1 MTTPSSGAV
10 ETLAPLLDALA
21 EREGVVSDDNE
32 TRHLAGT
39 LGLVMAECTAAVIEG
54 DREEVIRTSA
64 GFVRGL
70 IAIWADQG
78 LDPDAVWTELHCRIE
93 MGELCLRLSR
103 ASGPHKGRRKGPW
116 RVATS
121 KLP

>member
-10 ETLAPLLDALA
+10 ETLAPLLHAQVK
-21 EREGVVSDDNE
+21 REGVVSDDKE
-32 TRHLAGT
+32 TRHLAGI

-54 DREEVIRTSA
+54 DREEVIRSSA
-64 GFVRGL
+64 GFIRGL
-70 IAIWADQG
+70 VAIWGDQG

>member
-1 MTTPSSGAV
+1 MTSSSSGATESLV
-10 ETLAPLLDALA
+10 PLLRATVK
-21 EREGVVSDDNE
+21 REDVAPDEDV
-32 TRHLAGT
+32 TRHLAGV
-39 LGLVMAECTAAVIEG
+39 LGLVMAECTAAAIEG
-54 DREEVIRTSA
+54 DREEVVRSSA
-64 GFVRGL
+64 GFIKGL

-93 MGELCLRLSR
+93 MGELCMRLNH
-103 ASGPHKGRRKGPW
+103 ASGLHKGRRKGPW

>member
-1 MTTPSSGAV
+1 MTIRSSGAV
-10 ETLAPLLDALA
+10 ESLAPLLHALA
-21 EREGVVSDDNE
+21 QQERERSDDAK
-32 TRHLAGT
+32 TRRLART
-39 LGLVMAECTAAVIEG
+39 LGLVTAECATAVIEG
-54 DREEVIRTSA
+54 DREEVVRSSA
-64 GFVRGL
+64 GFIRELV
-70 IAIWADQG
+70 AIWADQG